1 VKGAGFKTVAKRF
14 PFLLDGEKISIS
26 DITSECKQKIESGS
40 RVKVYQEI
48 IDSEDVIRRNLKLIR
63 LDTNNLSHMQIKK
76 LVDEIDTFE
85 PTRNKIKVL
94 QILKKEAIQ
103 NVNIDRFFLSMKF
116 LS

>member
-1 VKGAGFKTVAKRF
+1 
-14 PFLLDGEKISIS
+14 
-26 DITSECKQKIESGS
+26 
-40 RVKVYQEI
+40 
-48 IDSEDVIRRNLKLIR
+48 
-63 LDTNNLSHMQIKK
+63 MQIKK